1 MGEEETGIVEGAR
14 KMKEGG
20 SAVEDK
26 RRSWEMRKVRKSE
39 TGESRESC
47 ERTARL

>member
-1 MGEEETGIVEGAR
+1 
-14 KMKEGG
+14 MKDGG

-26 RRSWEMRKVRKSE
+26 KRSWEMRNVRKSE
-39 TGESRESC
+39 TGESRERAR